1 MRRQQQVTKKHIV
14 NPEQHMGVQ
23 KRITFVGYI
32 LLTYSKGK
40 RNMTV
45 RVAGSCDNVQ
55 SVYLSKENEL
65 QHAAAYKR
73 QTWHWDYK

>member
-1 MRRQQQVTKKHIV
+1 MRRQQQITKKHIV
-14 NPEQHMGVQ
+14 NPEKHMGVQ
-23 KRITFVGYI
+23 KGITFVGYI

>member
-1 MRRQQQVTKKHIV
+1 MRRQQQTTKKHIV
-14 NPEQHMGVQ
+14 NPEQHIGVQ
-23 KRITFVGYI
+23 KGITFVGYI

-40 RNMTV
+40 RNVTV
-45 RVAGSCDNVQ
+45 SVGGSCDNVE
-55 SVYLSKENEL
+55 SAYLSKENEL